1 MVSLSQ
7 QHLALLMEAG
17 YIYLG
22 MQRYQEAR
30 EVFEGVHVLK
40 QDSEIPLV
48 ALAGVSFCQGKLKEA
63 QKIYEKALKLNP
75 DSLYGKAY
83 LAETLFFDGH
93 KAEAAQLLKEVDRA
107 ESKGPVGDFA
117 RSLLEAIDKGF
128 TPEKLSQ
135 AKELKA
141 YYDKQKKK
149 N

>member
-22 MQRYQEAR
+22 MQRYQEAS
-30 EVFEGVHVLK
+30 EVFEGVHALK
-40 QDSEIPLV
+40 QESEIPLV

-63 QKIYEKALKLNP
+63 KKIYEQALKLNP

-83 LAETLFFDGH
+83 LAESLFFDGQ
-93 KAEAAQLLKEVDRA
+93 KDQAIELLKEVDRA
-107 ESKGPVGDFA
+107 EPQGPVGDFA
-117 RSLLEAIDKGF
+117 RSLLDAIENGF

-135 AKELKA
+135 SKELKS